1 VTGSVVGSAR
11 GMVSVEAARSR
22 ARAVY
27 ERSFASWAT
36 LLPVG
41 PVLDLPLHPP
51 TEAAALTNGA
61 AAIGWVT
68 SWRDA
73 GADEVAWTHR
83 QWASLGAQS
92 VPERLRFDSPTSL
105 AAFAGKTTH
114 WRTVSTRCAALIER
128 WDGHPAVAAVLRR
141 HARAIGE
148 LPPADFARLTAVI
161 DWLVAH
167 PNSGLYIRQL
177 PIGGVDTKWV
187 GAHRSL
193 VTSVV
198 TAITG
203 ATGLGLEQPPGLVRV
218 RFLDPALRPGGLD
231 DVAAPVETLAALDLH
246 PTVVY
251 VFENL
256 ESVVA
261 MPEVTG
267 AVVVHGSGYAV
278 DRLGRIPW
286 IRDGRI
292 VYWGD
297 LDSNGFAILNRL
309 RSHCSNVQ
317 TVLMDEDV
325 LIEHSDLWVPEPTP
339 ATGEFSHLLPEE
351 RAVVARLREL
361 GDVRLEQERLTWPL
375 CVERLQRAAADNR
388 SVPQRHGSSNALV
401 VPVAEST
408 ARLEGSITRV

>member
-1 VTGSVVGSAR
+1 MTVSANGSVR
-11 GMVSVEAARSR
+11 GMVTVEAARSR

-36 LLPVG
+36 LPPDG

-51 TEAAALTNGA
+51 TEAAALADGTS
-61 AAIGWVT
+61 AIGWVT

-73 GADEVAWTHR
+73 GVDEVAWAHR

-92 VPERLRFDSPTSL
+92 VPERLRFDSPSSL
-105 AAFAGKTTH
+105 AVFAGRSTH
-114 WRTVSTRCAALIER
+114 WRAVSARCAVLVER
-128 WDGHPAVAAVLRR
+128 WDGRPEVASVLRR

-148 LPPADFARLTAVI
+148 LSPADFARLNAVI
-161 DWLVAH
+161 EWLVDH
-167 PNSGLYIRQL
+167 PDSGLYIRQL
-177 PIGGVDTKWV
+177 PIRGVDTKWV

-193 VTSVV
+193 VTGVV

-231 DVAAPVETLAALDLH
+231 DLAAPVETLAALDVR
-246 PTVVY
+246 PTVIY

-261 MPEVTG
+261 MPDVTG
-267 AVVVHGSGYAV
+267 AIVVHGSGYAV

-309 RSHCSNVQ
+309 RSHCSDVQ
-317 TVLMDEDV
+317 AVLMDEDV
-325 LIEHSDLWVPEPTP
+325 LIEHRDLWVPEPTP
-339 ATGEFSHLLPEE
+339 ATGELSYLLPEE
-351 RAVVARLREL
+351 RAVVARLHEL
-361 GDVRLEQERLTWPL
+361 GDVRLEQERLTWPM
-375 CVERLQRAAADNR
+375 CIERLRSATAPAA
-388 SVPQRHGSSNALV
+388 SIV
-401 VPVAEST
+401 ST
-408 ARLEGSITRV
+408 T

>member
-1 VTGSVVGSAR
+1 MKGSGAGTVTRSGR
-11 GMVSVEAARSR
+11 GMVTVEAARTR

-36 LLPVG
+36 LPPDG

-51 TEAAALTNGA
+51 TESVALTDSTTA
-61 AAIGWVT
+61 VGWVA
-68 SWRDA
+68 SWRDS
-73 GADEVAWTHR
+73 GVKEVGWAPR
-83 QWASLGAQS
+83 QWASLGNQR
-92 VPERLRFDSPTSL
+92 VPERLRFDTPSSL
-105 AAFAGKTTH
+105 AVFAGRSTH
-114 WRTVSTRCAALIER
+114 WRTVSTRCVALIER
-128 WDGHPAVAAVLRR
+128 WDGRPAVASVLRR

-148 LPPADFARLTAVI
+148 LSPADFTRLTAVI

-177 PIGGVDTKWV
+177 PIRGVDTKWV
-187 GAHRSL
+187 GSHKSL
-193 VTSVV
+193 VTGIV
-198 TAITG
+198 TAITS
-203 ATGLGLEQPPGLVRV
+203 ATGLGLAQPPGLVRL
-218 RFLDPALRPGGLD
+218 RFLDPTLQPGGLD
-231 DVAAPVETLAALDLH
+231 DLAAPVETLAALDVR
-246 PTVVY
+246 PDVIY

-267 AVVVHGSGYAV
+267 AVVVHGSGFAV

-317 TVLMDEDV
+317 TVLMDEEV
-325 LIEHSDLWVPEPTP
+325 LIEHRDLWVAEPTP
-339 ATGEFSHLLPEE
+339 ATGEFTYLLPAELK
-351 RAVVARLREL
+351 VLMRLAEL
-361 GDVRLEQERLTWPL
+361 GDVRLEQERLTWPM
-375 CVERLQRAAADNR
+375 CVEQLRKAAA
-388 SVPQRHGSSNALV
+388 PAEAFQRPERA
-401 VPVAEST
+401 PTEPT
-408 ARLEGSITRV
+408 T

>member
-1 VTGSVVGSAR
+1 VSGSVTGSVIGSAR

-51 TEAAALTNGA
+51 TEAAALANGA
-61 AAIGWVT
+61 SAIGWVT

-73 GADEVAWTHR
+73 GVAEVAWAHR

-92 VPERLRFDSPTSL
+92 VPERLRFDSPSSL
-105 AAFAGKTTH
+105 AAFAGKNTH
-114 WRTVSTRCAALIER
+114 WYTVSTRCAALIER
-128 WDGHPAVAAVLRR
+128 WEGHPEVTSVLRR

-148 LPPADFARLTAVI
+148 LPPADYTRLTAVI

-167 PNSGLYIRQL
+167 PDSGLYIRQL
-177 PIGGVDTKWV
+177 PIRGVDTKWV

-193 VTSVV
+193 VTGVV

-231 DVAAPVETLAALDLH
+231 DLAAAVETLAALDLH

-261 MPEVTG
+261 MPDVAG

-309 RSHCSNVQ
+309 RSHCPNVQ

-325 LIEHSDLWVPEPTP
+325 LIEHRDLWVPEPTP
-339 ATGEFSHLLPEE
+339 ATGEFSYLLPAE

-361 GDVRLEQERLTWPL
+361 GDVRLEQERLTWPM
-375 CVERLQRAAADNR
+375 CVDRLQSAAADDPG
-388 SVPQRHGSSNALV
+388 VPHSDAPATTLVTTAAPSTGSLDA
-401 VPVAEST
+401 
-408 ARLEGSITRV
+408 

>member
-1 VTGSVVGSAR
+1 VSGAVTGSVVGSAR

-105 AAFAGKTTH
+105 
-114 WRTVSTRCAALIER
+114 IER

-203 ATGLGLEQPPGLVRV
+203 ATGLGLEQPPGLVRPLLS
-218 RFLDPALRPGGLD
+218 RHWPHS
-231 DVAAPVETLAALDLH
+231 TC
-246 PTVVY
+246 
-251 VFENL
+251 
-256 ESVVA
+256 
-261 MPEVTG
+261 
-267 AVVVHGSGYAV
+267 
-278 DRLGRIPW
+278 IPQW
-286 IRDGRI
+286 
-292 VYWGD
+292 
-297 LDSNGFAILNRL
+297 S
-309 RSHCSNVQ
+309 
-317 TVLMDEDV
+317 T
-325 LIEHSDLWVPEPTP
+325 
-339 ATGEFSHLLPEE
+339 
-351 RAVVARLREL
+351 
-361 GDVRLEQERLTWPL
+361 
-375 CVERLQRAAADNR
+375 
-388 SVPQRHGSSNALV
+388 SSRTSS
-401 VPVAEST
+401 PSS
-408 ARLEGSITRV
+408 RCPR

>member
-1 VTGSVVGSAR
+1 MNGSDAGSVSGGS
-11 GMVSVEAARSR
+11 GQSMVTVEAARSR

-36 LLPVG
+36 LPPDG

-51 TEAAALTNGA
+51 TESAALTNGTSA
-61 AAIGWVT
+61 VGWVT
-68 SWRDA
+68 SWRDSGVSGVGWA
-73 GADEVAWTHR
+73 RR
-83 QWASLGAQS
+83 QWASLGTQS
-92 VPERLRFDSPTSL
+92 VPERLRFDSPSSL
-105 AAFAGKTTH
+105 AVFAGRGTH

-128 WDGHPAVAAVLRR
+128 WDGRPEVSSVLRR

-148 LPPADFARLTAVI
+148 LSPTDFVRLTAVI
-161 DWLVAH
+161 DWLVDH
-167 PNSGLYIRQL
+167 PDSGLYIRQL
-177 PIGGVDTKWV
+177 PIRGVDTKWV

-193 VTSVV
+193 VTGIVS
-198 TAITG
+198 AITST
-203 ATGLGLEQPPGLVRV
+203 TGLGLAQPPGLVRV
-218 RFLDPALRPGGLD
+218 RFLDPALRPAGLD
-231 DVAAPVETLAALDLH
+231 DLAAPVETLAALDVR
-246 PTVVY
+246 PDVIY

-261 MPEVTG
+261 MPDVTG

-317 TVLMDEDV
+317 TVLMDEEV
-325 LIEHSDLWVPEPTP
+325 LIEHRDLWVPEPTP
-339 ATGEFSHLLPEE
+339 ATGEFSYLLPAE
-351 RAVVARLREL
+351 RAVITRLRQL
-361 GDVRLEQERLTWPL
+361 GDVRLEQERLTWPT
-375 CVERLQRAAADNR
+375 CVEQLREAATPAAAFRQTD
-388 SVPQRHGSSNALV
+388 
-401 VPVAEST
+401 
-408 ARLEGSITRV
+408 RVGVHDC

>member
-1 VTGSVVGSAR
+1 MAGSVIGSAR
-11 GMVSVEAARSR
+11 GMVTVEAARSR

-51 TEAAALTNGA
+51 TEAAALANGSS
-61 AAIGWVT
+61 AIGWVT

-73 GADEVAWTHR
+73 GVAEVAWAHR

-92 VPERLRFDSPTSL
+92 VPERLRFDSPSAL
-105 AAFAGKTTH
+105 AAFAGKSTH

-128 WDGHPAVAAVLRR
+128 WDGRPEVASVLRR

-161 DWLVAH
+161 EWLVAH
-167 PNSGLYIRQL
+167 PDSGLYIRQL
-177 PIGGVDTKWV
+177 PIRGVDTKWV

-193 VTSVV
+193 VTGVV

-218 RFLDPALRPGGLD
+218 RFLDPGLRPGGLD
-231 DVAAPVETLAALDLH
+231 DLASPVETLAALDLH

-261 MPEVTG
+261 MPDVAG

-286 IRDGRI
+286 IRDGLI

-309 RSHCSNVQ
+309 RSHCSDVQ

-325 LIEHSDLWVPEPTP
+325 LIEHRDLWVPEPTP
-339 ATGEFSHLLPEE
+339 ATGEFSYLLPEE
-351 RAVVARLREL
+351 RAVVARLHVL
-361 GDVRLEQERLTWPL
+361 GDVRLEQERLTWPMCIEQL
-375 CVERLQRAAADNR
+375 RGAANPAGAFLQTDG
-388 SVPQRHGSSNALV
+388 VGMPH
-401 VPVAEST
+401 
-408 ARLEGSITRV
+408 